1 MDGSVDRSNQNLNIT
16 AASDRFDRSPGRS
29 IESIDSI
36 DSIIFEFLGSPGV
49 KRNVGELE
57 ICVLS
62 KFQLCTTLGGRKH
75 TRKPKRKK
83 LDFFVKFDS
92 IDSIIVSIRSIIR
105 SVAVWQIR
113 SVIRVI
119 TLITLLCCFD
129 EEGHS
134 LCSKKD
140 IPYVRRRTFFVFEA
154 RHFLCSKRDI
164 PCVRSKTFLVFE
176 AGHSLCCEEDILCV
190 PITNKAHATFW

>member
-1 MDGSVDRSNQNLNIT
+1 MKLIQRRIIAQTLQSTSIVTLSHAGGRHRICHVLTCARRTTSKIAWKILSDGSRI
-16 AASDRFDRSPGRS
+16 A
-29 IESIDSI
+29 
-36 DSIIFEFLGSPGV
+36 
-49 KRNVGELE
+49 
-57 ICVLS
+57 VL
-62 KFQLCTTLGGRKH
+62 QL
-75 TRKPKRKK
+75 
-83 LDFFVKFDS
+83 
-92 IDSIIVSIRSIIR
+92 
-105 SVAVWQIR
+105 R

-154 RHFLCSKRDI
+154 RHFLCSKQDI

-176 AGHSLCCEEDILCV
+176 AGHSLCCEEEISCV